1 MIFVRFVYMQQVQQ
15 VQQVQQMGHIQHVQL
30 HHLPI
35 QQQATQAVQ
44 TLADVAA
51 SQSGTVVTTTLPQAP
66 QATPVSIEM
75 NSEAAAHGVATL
87 AEATLAEGTHI
98 MLSSTGETMGTISNV
113 NDGTTQGMRIKP

>member
-1 MIFVRFVYMQQVQQ
+1 
-15 VQQVQQMGHIQHVQL
+15 MGQIQHVQL

-35 QQQATQAVQ
+35 QQATQAVQ
-44 TLADVAA
+44 TLADVAS

-98 MLSSTGETMGTISNV
+98 MLSSNGETMGTISNV
-113 NDGTTQGMRIKP
+113 NDGSTQGKESHEMIRTEDSLTNLYFLLRFT